1 MSPEILHVEMC
12 GTAGWFQEAV
22 AFSSACIISKVCL
35 SPCHIRNS
43 IKLFIVKD
51 SFFTGTCATFF
62 CWITQIIPFH
72 QIDVQMEHCGTLY
85 HSLLFQV
92 ITDTVC
98 RITVIL
104 FKSVQPQVK
113 IRHCHLQMGQSS
125 AISPLNRD
133 TVIGE
138 RHRYGYLALTRFIIC
153 TFLSGKSCHS
163 PGIPGK
169 AQNTYKDCT
178 EQNATLSE
186 PIQKASFLQLLPS
199 LKKFP
204 YVPLAGTSHRNF
216 LFELILLLP

>member
-22 AFSSACIISKVCL
+22 AFSSACIVSKVCL

-72 QIDVQMEHCGTLY
+72 QIDVQVKYGRTFY
-85 HSLLFQV
+85 HALLLQI

-104 FKSVQPQVK
+104 LKS
-113 IRHCHLQMGQSS
+113 I
-125 AISPLNRD
+125 
-133 TVIGE
+133 
-138 RHRYGYLALTRFIIC
+138 
-153 TFLSGKSCHS
+153 
-163 PGIPGK
+163 
-169 AQNTYKDCT
+169 
-178 EQNATLSE
+178 
-186 PIQKASFLQLLPS
+186 
-199 LKKFP
+199 
-204 YVPLAGTSHRNF
+204 
-216 LFELILLLP
+216 